1 VLTDVFLLL
10 ISLLILITGAE
21 GLVRGA
27 SHLAVRLGISS
38 FVVGVTVVAFGTS
51 TPELAAALTSVT
63 TGHPEIAIGNVV
75 GSNIMNIAIVL
86 GLTALVKPIPV
97 ARVLIKRETLVL
109 IFVSILPFAALLTEG
124 ILNLWLGMI
133 FVALLV
139 VFLIWTW
146 KTGNTK
152 SDPTTAPAQTNAPTL
167 PPGAAR
173 AAADFGLI
181 ALGIVLIVVGAD
193 LLVGSA
199 SSLARAF
206 GVSELVIGL
215 TIVAGGTSAPELVTS
230 LVAMYRGK
238 GDLSVGNILGSC
250 VFNILGILGITA
262 IVAPT
267 PLEIPS
273 SMFVID
279 LPFMV
284 LLAVACVPIFYSKKG
299 LCRISR
305 AEGAILLAAGIA
317 YLVTL
322 FTLANNQTEEE
333 IQPPPITWRSS

>member
-1 VLTDVFLLL
+1 MLTDVVLLL
-10 ISLLILITGAE
+10 TSLLILITAAE

-27 SHLAVRLGISS
+27 SRLAIRLGISS
-38 FVVGVTVVAFGTS
+38 FVVGITVVAFGTS

-63 TGHPEIAIGNVV
+63 TDHPQIAIGNVV

-86 GLTALVKPIPV
+86 GLTALVRPIQV
-97 ARVLIKRETLVL
+97 SESIIKRETLVV
-109 IFVSILPFAALLTEG
+109 IGVSVLPFAALLTDG
-124 ILNLWLGMI
+124 ILNRWLGMI

-152 SDPTTAPAQTNAPTL
+152 SDPTLEPAHTNAPTL
-167 PPGAAR
+167 SPGATR
-173 AAADFGLI
+173 AAADLGLI
-181 ALGIVLIVVGAD
+181 ALGIVLLVVGAD

-199 SSLARAF
+199 SNLARAF

-215 TIVAGGTSAPELVTS
+215 SIVAGGTSAPELVTS
-230 LVAMYRGK
+230 LVALYRGK

-267 PLEIPS
+267 LLEIPS

-279 LPFMV
+279 LPFMA
-284 LLAVACVPIFYSKKG
+284 LLAVACLPIFFSKSQ
-299 LCRISR
+299 ISR

-322 FTLANNQTEEE
+322 FTLAVNQTEEE

>member
-1 VLTDVFLLL
+1 VLTDVVLLL
-10 ISLLILITGAE
+10 ISLLILITAAE

-27 SHLAVRLGISS
+27 SRLAMRLGISS

-51 TPELAAALTSVT
+51 TPELAASLMSAT
-63 TGHPEIAIGNVV
+63 TGHPQIALGNVV

-86 GLTALVKPIPV
+86 GLTALVRPIQV
-97 ARVLIKRETLVL
+97 SESIIKRETLVV
-109 IFVSILPFAALLTEG
+109 IGVSVLPFAALLTDG
-124 ILNLWLGMI
+124 ILNRWLGMI

-146 KTGNTK
+146 KAGSTR
-152 SDPTTAPAQTNAPTL
+152 SDPTTAPAQTSAPTL

-173 AAADFGLI
+173 AAADLGLI
-181 ALGIVLIVVGAD
+181 ALGIILLVVGAD
-193 LLVGSA
+193 ILVDSA

-230 LVAMYRGK
+230 LVALYRGK

-262 IVAPT
+262 IVV

-279 LPFMV
+279 LPFMA
-284 LLAVACVPIFYSKKG
+284 LLAVACLPIFFSKSQV
-299 LCRISR
+299 SR
-305 AEGAILLAAGIA
+305 AEGAVLLAAGIA

-322 FTLANNQTEEE
+322 FVFAPSDKADE
-333 IQPPPITWRSS
+333 IQPPPITWRSW